1 MKQLIIIKMTLLDE
15 SYVDYFLEKFKDV
28 KCFNSIGW
36 SLSPIHLL
44 VPRCNSNT
52 LPVGIQFKINVQN
65 PIDDI
70 KSKYVFENE
79 LLRYYYHYSFWV
91 NSNIFLDN
99 FTLTSLEPLC
109 LVYKTKIVTHLFN
122 SRDV

>member
-1 MKQLIIIKMTLLDE
+1 MFQFYRM
-15 SYVDYFLEKFKDV
+15 
-28 KCFNSIGW
+28 

-44 VPRCNSNT
+44 VPHCNSNT

-79 LLRYYYHYSFWV
+79 LHRYYYHYSFWV

-99 FTLTSLEPLC
+99 VSL
-109 LVYKTKIVTHLFN
+109 VV
-122 SRDV
+122 